1 MIQARKRVF
10 ALSIYDPG
18 DKIKWRKGS
27 NQRTLKETL
36 NKIFES
42 KEYLPKNIW
51 GLNNIFDFENKH
63 KDESYLCQIKKTPSR
78 IMMIKNGLYIN
89 NKNNIR
95 KISTITTKQDRWPNL
110 GYVDYLN
117 PRKDKKGIPY
127 TNKRF
132 VTPRETYRLMGFDNK
147 MFNKAK
153 KEMELTC
160 VSNISAREK
169 LYKQAGNSIAV
180 NVLEMI
186 FYYIQKGE
194 Y

>member
-1 MIQARKRVF
+1 
-10 ALSIYDPG
+10 
-18 DKIKWRKGS
+18 
-27 NQRTLKETL
+27 
-36 NKIFES
+36 
-42 KEYLPKNIW
+42 
-51 GLNNIFDFENKH
+51 
-63 KDESYLCQIKKTPSR
+63 
-78 IMMIKNGLYIN
+78 MIKNGLYIN

-117 PRKDKKGIPY
+117 SRKDKKGIPY

-153 KEMELTC
+153 KEMESTC